1 MAYAWAMNED
11 GVSLALRFPAAHQ
24 FLRLRLIEEIFPI
37 APWLA
42 CRAAEGPAGVWT
54 VSLGWPELGY
64 TAAAQFSAEELRA
77 VYGRWSDWAR
87 ARAFEIAD
95 LLPV

>member
-1 MAYAWAMNED
+1 MDEH
-11 GVSLALRFPAAHQ
+11 GIPLALRFPAAHQ
-24 FLRLRLIEEIFPI
+24 FLRLRLLDEIFPI

-42 CRAAEGPAGVWT
+42 CRATERETGVWT
-54 VSLGWPELGY
+54 VTLHWPELGY
-64 TAAAQFSAEELRA
+64 SAEAQFSAEELRA

-87 ARAFEIAD
+87 ARALDIAD